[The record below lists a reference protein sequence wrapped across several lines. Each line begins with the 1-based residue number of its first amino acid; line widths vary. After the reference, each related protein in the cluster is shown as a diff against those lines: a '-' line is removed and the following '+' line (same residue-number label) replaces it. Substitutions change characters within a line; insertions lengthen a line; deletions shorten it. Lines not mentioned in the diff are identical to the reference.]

1 MNIGL
6 IGIGT
11 VGGGT
16 YRVLKENAAEISNKS
31 GIEIKITHVAD
42 KNLKL
47 AKETVDKET
56 VIEEDAFSLL
66 ENSSID
72 TIIELIG
79 GTGIALDI
87 VRKALENGK
96 HVVTANKALIAMHGE
111 ELFKIANKKNVLLA
125 YEAAVAGGIP
135 IIKAIR
141 EGLAANKVNWVAGIL
156 NGTTNYIL
164 TEMKENNLSFDTALK
179 QAQDLGFA
187 EADPTFDIEGVDAAH
202 KITILASIA
211 FGIPINFDAVHV
223 EGISNLSQKDI
234 TYAEELGYKIKLLGI
249 AKSQNADVEIRVQPT
264 LVPKNRLVAN
274 VDGAMNAV
282 LVHGNMVGPTLYY
295 GAGAGAEPTA
305 SAVVAD
311 VIDIARQIKL
321 SQDTLIPSLG
331 FMPDKINEK
340 NILSIENIFSEYYLR
355 FTMKNQAGLLA
366 KITNIFADHDI
377 SINSM
382 VHKEVQ
388 ENNQNPDIF
397 LITSKTKEA
406 DIDIIISEIELLPE
420 NTEKVV
426 KIRTEELNK

>member
-56 VIEEDAFSLL
+56 IIEEDAFSLI

-135 IIKAIR
+135 IIKALR

-164 TEMKENNLSFDTALK
+164 TEMKGKGKL
-179 QAQDLGFA
+179 
-187 EADPTFDIEGVDAAH
+187 
-202 KITILASIA
+202 ILLMLTHCGTRVILYT
-211 FGIPINFDAVHV
+211 
-223 EGISNLSQKDI
+223 GISNR
-234 TYAEELGYKIKLLGI
+234 
-249 AKSQNADVEIRVQPT
+249 NAR
-264 LVPKNRLVAN
+264 R
-274 VDGAMNAV
+274 
-282 LVHGNMVGPTLYY
+282 
-295 GAGAGAEPTA
+295 
-305 SAVVAD
+305 
-311 VIDIARQIKL
+311 
-321 SQDTLIPSLG
+321 
-331 FMPDKINEK
+331 
-340 NILSIENIFSEYYLR
+340 YL
-355 FTMKNQAGLLA
+355 
-366 KITNIFADHDI
+366 
-377 SINSM
+377 
-382 VHKEVQ
+382 
-388 ENNQNPDIF
+388 
-397 LITSKTKEA
+397 
-406 DIDIIISEIELLPE
+406 
-420 NTEKVV
+420 
-426 KIRTEELNK
+426 

>member
-16 YRVLKENAAEISNKS
+16 YRVLKENADEISNKS

-56 VIEEDAFSLL
+56 IIEEDAFSLI

-135 IIKAIR
+135 IIKALR

-164 TEMKENNLSFDTALK
+164 TEMKENNLPFDTALK

-234 TYAEELGYKIKLLGI
+234 SYAEELGYKIKLLGI
-249 AKSQNADVEIRVQPT
+249 AKSQNRMLRYGCIQ
-264 LVPKNRLVAN
+264 RLF
-274 VDGAMNAV
+274 
-282 LVHGNMVGPTLYY
+282 LK
-295 GAGAGAEPTA
+295 
-305 SAVVAD
+305 
-311 VIDIARQIKL
+311 ID
-321 SQDTLIPSLG
+321 
-331 FMPDKINEK
+331 
-340 NILSIENIFSEYYLR
+340 
-355 FTMKNQAGLLA
+355 
-366 KITNIFADHDI
+366 
-377 SINSM
+377 
-382 VHKEVQ
+382 
-388 ENNQNPDIF
+388 
-397 LITSKTKEA
+397 
-406 DIDIIISEIELLPE
+406 
-420 NTEKVV
+420 
-426 KIRTEELNK
+426 

>member
-16 YRVLKENAAEISNKS
+16 YQVLKENAEEISNKS

-56 VIEEDAFSLL
+56 IIEEDAFSLI

-135 IIKAIR
+135 IIKALR

-249 AKSQNADVEIRVQPT
+249 AKSQNADV
-264 LVPKNRLVAN
+264 
-274 VDGAMNAV
+274 
-282 LVHGNMVGPTLYY
+282 
-295 GAGAGAEPTA
+295 
-305 SAVVAD
+305 
-311 VIDIARQIKL
+311 
-321 SQDTLIPSLG
+321 
-331 FMPDKINEK
+331 
-340 NILSIENIFSEYYLR
+340 
-355 FTMKNQAGLLA
+355 
-366 KITNIFADHDI
+366 
-377 SINSM
+377 
-382 VHKEVQ
+382 
-388 ENNQNPDIF
+388 
-397 LITSKTKEA
+397 
-406 DIDIIISEIELLPE
+406 
-420 NTEKVV
+420 
-426 KIRTEELNK
+426 

>member
-56 VIEEDAFSLL
+56 IIEEDAFSLL

-187 EADPTFDIEGVDAAH
+187 EADPTFDIEGV
-202 KITILASIA
+202 IR
-211 FGIPINFDAVHV
+211 
-223 EGISNLSQKDI
+223 SQ
-234 TYAEELGYKIKLLGI
+234 
-249 AKSQNADVEIRVQPT
+249 
-264 LVPKNRLVAN
+264 
-274 VDGAMNAV
+274 
-282 LVHGNMVGPTLYY
+282 
-295 GAGAGAEPTA
+295 
-305 SAVVAD
+305 
-311 VIDIARQIKL
+311 
-321 SQDTLIPSLG
+321 
-331 FMPDKINEK
+331 F
-340 NILSIENIFSEYYLR
+340 
-355 FTMKNQAGLLA
+355 
-366 KITNIFADHDI
+366 
-377 SINSM
+377 
-382 VHKEVQ
+382 
-388 ENNQNPDIF
+388 
-397 LITSKTKEA
+397 
-406 DIDIIISEIELLPE
+406 
-420 NTEKVV
+420 
-426 KIRTEELNK
+426 

>member
-16 YRVLKENAAEISNKS
+16 YQVLKENAEEISNKS

-56 VIEEDAFSLL
+56 IIEEDAFSLI

-135 IIKAIR
+135 IIKALR

-164 TEMKENNLSFDTALK
+164 TEMKENNLTFDTALK

-223 EGISNLSQKDI
+223 EGITWL
-234 TYAEELGYKIKLLGI
+234 
-249 AKSQNADVEIRVQPT
+249 
-264 LVPKNRLVAN
+264 
-274 VDGAMNAV
+274 
-282 LVHGNMVGPTLYY
+282 
-295 GAGAGAEPTA
+295 
-305 SAVVAD
+305 
-311 VIDIARQIKL
+311 
-321 SQDTLIPSLG
+321 QD
-331 FMPDKINEK
+331 
-340 NILSIENIFSEYYLR
+340 
-355 FTMKNQAGLLA
+355 
-366 KITNIFADHDI
+366 
-377 SINSM
+377 
-382 VHKEVQ
+382 
-388 ENNQNPDIF
+388 
-397 LITSKTKEA
+397 
-406 DIDIIISEIELLPE
+406 
-420 NTEKVV
+420 
-426 KIRTEELNK
+426 

>member
-47 AKETVDKET
+47 AKETADKEII
-56 VIEEDAFSLL
+56 IEEDAFSLI

-211 FGIPINFDAVHV
+211 FGIPINFDAVYV
-223 EGISNLSQKDI
+223 EGISNLSQ
-234 TYAEELGYKIKLLGI
+234 
-249 AKSQNADVEIRVQPT
+249 
-264 LVPKNRLVAN
+264 
-274 VDGAMNAV
+274 
-282 LVHGNMVGPTLYY
+282 
-295 GAGAGAEPTA
+295 
-305 SAVVAD
+305 
-311 VIDIARQIKL
+311 
-321 SQDTLIPSLG
+321 
-331 FMPDKINEK
+331 
-340 NILSIENIFSEYYLR
+340 
-355 FTMKNQAGLLA
+355 
-366 KITNIFADHDI
+366 
-377 SINSM
+377 
-382 VHKEVQ
+382 
-388 ENNQNPDIF
+388 
-397 LITSKTKEA
+397 
-406 DIDIIISEIELLPE
+406 
-420 NTEKVV
+420 
-426 KIRTEELNK
+426 

>member
-56 VIEEDAFSLL
+56 IIEEDAFSLL

-135 IIKAIR
+135 IIKALR

-164 TEMKENNLSFDTALK
+164 TEMKENNLNFDTALK

-249 AKSQNADVEIRVQPT
+249 AKSQNADV
-264 LVPKNRLVAN
+264 
-274 VDGAMNAV
+274 
-282 LVHGNMVGPTLYY
+282 
-295 GAGAGAEPTA
+295 
-305 SAVVAD
+305 
-311 VIDIARQIKL
+311 
-321 SQDTLIPSLG
+321 
-331 FMPDKINEK
+331 
-340 NILSIENIFSEYYLR
+340 
-355 FTMKNQAGLLA
+355 
-366 KITNIFADHDI
+366 
-377 SINSM
+377 
-382 VHKEVQ
+382 
-388 ENNQNPDIF
+388 
-397 LITSKTKEA
+397 
-406 DIDIIISEIELLPE
+406 
-420 NTEKVV
+420 
-426 KIRTEELNK
+426 

>member
-16 YRVLKENAAEISNKS
+16 YRVLKENADEIFNKI

-47 AKETVDKET
+47 AKDTVDKEII
-56 VIEEDAFSLL
+56 IEEDAFALL

-72 TIIELIG
+72 IIVELIG

-87 VRKALENGK
+87 VRKALESGK

-111 ELFKIANKKNVLLA
+111 ELIKIANQNNVILA

-135 IIKAIR
+135 IIKSLR
-141 EGLAANKVNWVAGIL
+141 EGLAANKINWVAGIL

-164 TEMKENNLSFDTALK
+164 TEMKDNNLPFETALK

-187 EADPTFDIEGVDAAH
+187 EADPTFDIEGIDAAH

-211 FGIPINFDAVHV
+211 FGVPIDFEAVHI
-223 EGISNLSQKDI
+223 EGVSNLNQKDI
-234 TYAEELGYKIKLLGI
+234 RYAEELGYRIKLLGI
-249 AKSQNADVEIRVQPT
+249 AKSDKSGVEIRVHPT
-264 LVPKNRLVAN
+264 LVPEKRLVAN

-282 LVHGNMVGPTLYY
+282 LVQGNMVGPTLYY
-295 GAGAGAEPTA
+295 GAGAGSEPTA
-305 SAVVAD
+305 SAVAAD
-311 VIDIARQIKL
+311 IIDIARQSKL
-321 SQDTLIPSLG
+321 SNKTLIPTLG
-331 FMPDKINEK
+331 FMPDKIQKK
-340 NILSIENIFSEYYLR
+340 NILSIEDIFSEFYLR
-355 FTMKNQAGLLA
+355 FTMENKAGLLA
-366 KITNIFADHDI
+366 KITQIFAEHEI

-388 ENNQNPDIF
+388 EDNQNPDIF
-397 LITSKTKEA
+397 LITSKTKES
-406 DIDIIISEIELLPE
+406 DINAIINEIELLPE
-420 NTEKVV
+420 NIEKIV
-426 KIRTEELNK
+426 KIRTEDLKK

>member
-16 YRVLKENAAEISNKS
+16 YQVLKENAEEISNKS

-47 AKETVDKET
+47 AKEIVDKET
-56 VIEEDAFSLL
+56 IIEEDAFSLI

-135 IIKAIR
+135 IIKALR

-164 TEMKENNLSFDTALK
+164 TEMKENNLTFDTALK

-249 AKSQNADVEIRVQPT
+249 AK
-264 LVPKNRLVAN
+264 
-274 VDGAMNAV
+274 
-282 LVHGNMVGPTLYY
+282 
-295 GAGAGAEPTA
+295 
-305 SAVVAD
+305 
-311 VIDIARQIKL
+311 
-321 SQDTLIPSLG
+321 
-331 FMPDKINEK
+331 
-340 NILSIENIFSEYYLR
+340 
-355 FTMKNQAGLLA
+355 
-366 KITNIFADHDI
+366 
-377 SINSM
+377 
-382 VHKEVQ
+382 
-388 ENNQNPDIF
+388 
-397 LITSKTKEA
+397 
-406 DIDIIISEIELLPE
+406 
-420 NTEKVV
+420 
-426 KIRTEELNK
+426 

>member
-16 YRVLKENAAEISNKS
+16 YRVLKENAAEISNKT

-47 AKETVDKET
+47 AKETVDKEIT
-56 VIEEDAFSLL
+56 IEEDAFALL

-72 TIIELIG
+72 TIVELIG

-111 ELFKIANKKNVLLA
+111 ELVKIANTNNVLLA

-135 IIKAIR
+135 IIKALR
-141 EGLAANKVNWVAGIL
+141 EGLAANKINWVAGIL

-179 QAQDLGFA
+179 QAQELGFA
-187 EADPTFDIEGVDAAH
+187 EADPTFDIEGIDAAH

-211 FGIPINFDAVHV
+211 FGIPINFDAVYV

-249 AKSQNADVEIRVQPT
+249 AKS
-264 LVPKNRLVAN
+264 
-274 VDGAMNAV
+274 
-282 LVHGNMVGPTLYY
+282 
-295 GAGAGAEPTA
+295 
-305 SAVVAD
+305 
-311 VIDIARQIKL
+311 
-321 SQDTLIPSLG
+321 
-331 FMPDKINEK
+331 
-340 NILSIENIFSEYYLR
+340 
-355 FTMKNQAGLLA
+355 NQ
-366 KITNIFADHDI
+366 
-377 SINSM
+377 
-382 VHKEVQ
+382 
-388 ENNQNPDIF
+388 
-397 LITSKTKEA
+397 
-406 DIDIIISEIELLPE
+406 
-420 NTEKVV
+420 
-426 KIRTEELNK
+426 R

>member
-16 YRVLKENAAEISNKS
+16 YRVLKENAVEISNKS

-56 VIEEDAFSLL
+56 IIEEDAFSLI

-135 IIKAIR
+135 IIKALR

-164 TEMKENNLSFDTALK
+164 TEMKENNLTFDTALK

-249 AKSQNADVEIRVQPT
+249 AK
-264 LVPKNRLVAN
+264 
-274 VDGAMNAV
+274 
-282 LVHGNMVGPTLYY
+282 
-295 GAGAGAEPTA
+295 
-305 SAVVAD
+305 
-311 VIDIARQIKL
+311 
-321 SQDTLIPSLG
+321 
-331 FMPDKINEK
+331 
-340 NILSIENIFSEYYLR
+340 
-355 FTMKNQAGLLA
+355 
-366 KITNIFADHDI
+366 
-377 SINSM
+377 
-382 VHKEVQ
+382 
-388 ENNQNPDIF
+388 
-397 LITSKTKEA
+397 
-406 DIDIIISEIELLPE
+406 
-420 NTEKVV
+420 
-426 KIRTEELNK
+426 